1 MYRVIIMSTLNIC
14 QPGHG
19 ASCALCCG
27 SHNYAATRDEI
38 DALFRKRREALK
50 GYSPEFLMKR
60 IVASRSDM
68 TGSYYFNR
76 ELNADFIIT
85 LPRLFGDG
93 TQCPFVCHVDDTGVI
108 GCAVYPGGGEKDFR
122 YECFQSYTCKYFSCH
137 AREVLADEEIDFAA
151 RLLGDWY
158 YYTLLIHDI
167 ALLRSL
173 LREFTSPEE
182 VPAARLA
189 ALKDAL
195 ARSLPEDRAL
205 HSLSSY
211 FS

>member
-1 MYRVIIMSTLNIC
+1 MSTLNIC

-27 SHNYAATRDEI
+27 SHNYAAAPGEI
-38 DALFRKRREALK
+38 DALFQKRREALK

-85 LPRLFGDG
+85 LPKLYEDG

-122 YECFQSYTCKYFSCH
+122 YECFQSYTCKYFSCQ
-137 AREVLADEEIDFAA
+137 AREVLTDDEIGFAA

-173 LREFTSPEE
+173 IREFASPEK